1 MAAITGDE
9 RIEENHPLP
18 FFAWIKSLG
27 FEDSF
32 PGELSDSQKDI
43 LSAATTDSKKEGSL
57 PAKDPTLDDIDSILA
72 KELHKMKMDERELVY
87 EELHGV
93 DKGVEETPE
102 FVAEKLSEFG
112 RELQKISHKPAY
124 NQAESIS
131 REYATGRKLRL
142 MFLRAE
148 CFDPVK
154 AAKRFVDFFE
164 GKLDTFG
171 KDALAR
177 PLYLTDLD
185 KDDMACL
192 KAGHIQMLPARDPAG
207 RSIFCD
213 MQNHDARS
221 YKRVVNMVRYLH
233 AIYNGIFS

>member
-1 MAAITGDE
+1 
-9 RIEENHPLP
+9 
-18 FFAWIKSLG
+18 
-27 FEDSF
+27 
-32 PGELSDSQKDI
+32 
-43 LSAATTDSKKEGSL
+43 
-57 PAKDPTLDDIDSILA
+57 
-72 KELHKMKMDERELVY
+72 MKIDERELAY

-102 FVAEKLSEFG
+102 FVAKKLSEFVQ
-112 RELQKISHKPAY
+112 ELQKISYKPVY

-131 REYATGRKLRL
+131 REYATGWKLRL
-142 MFLRAE
+142 IFLRAE

-177 PLYLTDLD
+177 PLYLTDFD

-192 KAGHIQMLPARDPAG
+192 KAGHIQMLPARDPAV

-221 YKRVVNMVRYLH
+221 YKRVVNMVRGYLH
-233 AIYNGIFS
+233 AIYNGI